1 MFRNKR
7 IKICFGSWGQKAQSM
22 VGQPH
27 VPKQKITVKRQNG
40 EGEPFTALWTGS
52 EYQQGPRARFT

>member
-1 MFRNKR
+1 
-7 IKICFGSWGQKAQSM
+7 M

-27 VPKQKITVKRQNG
+27 VPKQNITVKRQNG

-52 EYQQGPRARFT
+52 EYQQGPGARFT